1 MSVRWYDTKSTSH
14 CKPKILLS
22 LSEYKFHP
30 GQYHGDGWKTSQ
42 HAIVIQG
49 FTVQLMLLHVSIA
62 KVPSVPPACKAMS
75 YRAFKLVLALQKDRI
90 VSRYLKGKLFLT
102 VLDCLIHEPAGK
114 AARHH
119 APAAGAA

>member
-30 GQYHGDGWKTSQ
+30 GLYHGDGWKTTQ

-62 KVPSVPPACKAMS
+62 RMPSVPPACKVLS
-75 YRAFKLVLALQKDRI
+75 HRAYKLVLALQKDR
-90 VSRYLKGKLFLT
+90 T
-102 VLDCLIHEPAGK
+102 VEQACKREALPHGS
-114 AARHH
+114 
-119 APAAGAA
+119 